1 MLGLWDIEM
10 NKARYHL
17 QETESIGQLQF
28 SMTSLVTEAC
38 TVYSGNTGRALKQ
51 TTGQGKLSEMLGVC

>member
-28 SMTSLVTEAC
+28 SMTSLVTEAQC
-38 TVYSGNTGRALKQ
+38 TMGTKEGL
-51 TTGQGKLSEMLGVC
+51 